1 MSRTWLITGS
11 ANGLG
16 RTIAEAVLRH
26 GDRLVATA
34 RNPQQLSALKEQYG
48 DQVAITALDVT
59 DAAAA
64 DAAVQFAVDTF
75 GRLDVL
81 VNNAGYGNVAPF
93 EQTTPEAFKAQ
104 IDTNFYGVVNLARA
118 VMPVMRGQRSGHII
132 NISSVGGRIGTP
144 GLSAYQSAKWAV
156 GGFTEVLAMEAAAF
170 GVKVIA
176 VEPGGMRTNWGQV
189 ARGSVPAIMPDYEPS
204 VGAITNLL
212 KAYVG
217 KEFGDPGKVAQVI
230 LDLASRT
237 DLPPHLLLG
246 SDALHMYKQT
256 EAVRSKAAA
265 DWETVST
272 STDFEGSDFSVFA
285 NRMEG

>member
-1 MSRTWLITGS
+1 MSKVWLITGS

-16 RTIAEAVLRH
+16 RNIAEAILSR

-34 RNPQQLSALKEQYG
+34 RDPQRLSALKDQYA
-48 DQVAITALDVT
+48 DQVRTAALDVT

-64 DAAVQFAVDTF
+64 EAAVKLAVDEF
-75 GRLDVL
+75 GSLDVL

-93 EQTTPEAFKAQ
+93 EQTAAEAFKAQ

-118 VMPVMRGQRSGHII
+118 ALPVMRGQRSGHII
-132 NISSVGGRIGTP
+132 NISSVGGRIATP

-176 VEPGGMRTNWGQV
+176 VEPGGMRTNWGHV
-189 ARGSVPAIMPDYEPS
+189 ARGSVPAILPDYEPS
-204 VGAITNLL
+204 VGAITALL
-212 KAYVG
+212 AAYVG
-217 KEFGDPGKVAQVI
+217 KEFGDPDKIAQVI
-230 LDLASRT
+230 IDLAGRT
-237 DLPPHLLLG
+237 DLPAHLLLG

-256 EAVRSKAAA
+256 EAVRSKATDDWAA
-265 DWETVST
+265 VTT

-285 NRMEG
+285 DVLKA

>member
-1 MSRTWLITGS
+1 MSKIWLITGS

-64 DAAVQFAVDTF
+64 NAAVQFAVDTF

-118 VMPVMRGQRSGHII
+118 ALPVMRGQRSGHII

-217 KEFGDPGKVAQVI
+217 KEFGNPGKVAQVI
-230 LDLASRT
+230 LDLANRT

-256 EAVRSKAAA
+256 EAARSKAAA
-265 DWETVST
+265 DWEAVST
-272 STDFEGSDFSVFA
+272 STDFDGSDFSIFA
-285 NRMEG
+285 DRMEG